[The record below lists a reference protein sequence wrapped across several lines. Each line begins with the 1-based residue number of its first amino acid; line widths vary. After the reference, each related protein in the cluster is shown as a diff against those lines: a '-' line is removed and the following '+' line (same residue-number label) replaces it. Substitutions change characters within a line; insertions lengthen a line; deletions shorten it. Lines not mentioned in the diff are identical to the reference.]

1 MVNIKKILLALI
13 GNNVI
18 IVKVGKKPHLT
29 LFYRALSLDDYKRLT
44 KNKVEWLK
52 FEVTHIE
59 PLGNTLRV
67 EIKENTL

>member
-18 IVKVGKKPHLT
+18 IVKVGKNPHWI
-29 LFYRALSLDDYKRLT
+29 LFHGALSLDDYKRLT
-44 KNKVEWLK
+44 KSKVKWLK
-52 FEVTHIE
+52 FEVTHVE

-67 EIKENTL
+67 EVKENTL